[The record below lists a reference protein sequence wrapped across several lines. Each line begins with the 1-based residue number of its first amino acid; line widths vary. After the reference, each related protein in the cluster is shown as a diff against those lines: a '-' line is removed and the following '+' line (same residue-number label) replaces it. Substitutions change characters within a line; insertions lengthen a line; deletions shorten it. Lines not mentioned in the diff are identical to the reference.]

1 MYKCLEF
8 PRFIMDLMCPSLI
21 YLTDPSQGIQGSV
34 SVPSAGMAFCTQAH
48 QAYFKAGAE
57 IGSPHVTLY
66 VHISTQSP
74 KAALAQPLP
83 ANEAEGREVTK
94 SRDLSTPV
102 GNGPWGDPPPCVEAA
117 APPARPWFSSSPMSG
132 MQQCFCALV
141 PADFA
146 PQNNHHWN

>member
-102 GNGPWGDPPPCVEAA
+102 GNGPWGDPPPLRGGCCTSSQTLVLIFPHEWNATMLLRPCA
-117 APPARPWFSSSPMSG
+117 GRFCPAE
-132 MQQCFCALV
+132 
-141 PADFA
+141 
-146 PQNNHHWN
+146 